1 MIENGAE
8 KGGWVLLQNCHL
20 SVSWMPEL
28 ERICEEFDPTKLH
41 AEFRLW
47 LTSLPSKA
55 FPTAVLQNGVKM
67 TKEPPKGVRANLNQ
81 SFFKLNEEALN
92 KTNDP
97 HQWRKLLFALCFFH
111 ANIIERKKFGPLGWN
126 IPYAFND
133 TDLDISQSQLEL
145 FLDTTDEVPYKV
157 LCHMT
162 SVVNYG
168 GRVTDDKDMRTSEVI
183 LEAFFNP
190 KILTDDYCF
199 SKSGHYKSFKY
210 NEDSPYESYCEYIE
224 SLPINPDPEV
234 FGMHDNANIT
244 CAQGE
249 TYANFDI
256 ILSLQP
262 RVASGSGKSREDL
275 IGDSAADIEARI
287 RDLYNVQAIAMM
299 YPVTYEES
307 MNTVLVQEL
316 EKFNRLLDTMKKSL
330 FTIQKALKGLVVMSA
345 ELDAMGT
352 ALYDQKV
359 PEMWENVAYPSLM
372 PLGAWTG
379 DLIARLAFYS
389 DWVDEGIPSI
399 FWISAFFFP
408 QAFMT
413 GTVQN
418 FARRHSFPIDTVANS
433 FKYLDE
439 EPHEIKS
446 KPEDGCYIRG
456 LFCEGARW
464 GRKEKSLLDP
474 LPKELFSPMPVIH
487 LSPEKGRPLTTE
499 GIYRCPVYKV
509 LTRTGT
515 LSTTGHST
523 NFVFWMEI
531 PSAGETIYRQSL
543 VSETNANIKLC
554 DNGDWVRAG
563 VACFCAM
570 RF

>member
-1 MIENGAE
+1 MG
-8 KGGWVLLQNCHL
+8 
-20 SVSWMPEL
+20 
-28 ERICEEFDPTKLH
+28 
-41 AEFRLW
+41 EFRLW
-47 LTSLPSKA
+47 LTSMPSKA
-55 FPTAVLQNGVKM
+55 FPTSVLQNGVKM

-81 SFFKLNEEALN
+81 SFFKLSDAALDRT
-92 KTNDP
+92 KDSR
-97 HQWRKLLFALCFFH
+97 QWRKLLFGLCFFH

-145 FLDTTDEVPYKV
+145 FLDEYEEVPYQV

-168 GRVTDDKDMRTSEVI
+168 GRVTDDKDMRTSEIV
-183 LEAFFNP
+183 LADFFNP
-190 KILTDDYCF
+190 KILLDTYSF
-199 SKSGHYKSFKY
+199 SKSGKY
-210 NEDSPYESYCEYIE
+210 ISTPYDPDAPYDSYRDYIDA
-224 SLPINPDPEV
+224 LPLNPEPEV

-244 CAQGE
+244 CAQSE
-249 TYANFDI
+249 TYENFDI
-256 ILSLQP
+256 IVSLQP
-262 RVASGSGKSREDL
+262 RIAGGVGKSREDL
-275 IGDSAADIEARI
+275 IGDSAAHIESRI
-287 RDLYNVQAIAMM
+287 RELYNVQAIAMM
-299 YPVTYEES
+299 NPVTYGES
-307 MNTVLVQEL
+307 MNTVLIQEL
-316 EKFNRLLDTMKKSL
+316 QKFNRLLVVMKKSL
-330 FTIQKALKGLVVMSA
+330 FTVQKALKGLVVMSVD
-345 ELDAMGT
+345 LDAMGT
-352 ALYDQKV
+352 SLYDQKV
-359 PEMWENVAYPSLM
+359 PEMWEYVAYPSLM
-372 PLGAWTG
+372 PLGAWTN
-379 DLIARLAFYS
+379 DLIARLDFYS
-389 DWVDEGIPSI
+389 TWVDGGIPPI

-413 GTVQN
+413 GTLQN
-418 FARRHSFPIDTVANS
+418 YARKHKLPIDTVANA
-433 FKYLDE
+433 FKYLVKE
-439 EPHEIKS
+439 ASEINK

-464 GRKEKSLLDP
+464 NKDTKALQDP

-487 LSPEKGRPLTTE
+487 LSPERNRPITTE

-531 PSAGETIYRQSL
+531 PSKGETCYRQSL

-554 DNGDWVRAG
+554 DDAEWVRAG
-563 VACFCAM
+563 VACFCAL

>member
-1 MIENGAE
+1 MG
-8 KGGWVLLQNCHL
+8 
-20 SVSWMPEL
+20 
-28 ERICEEFDPTKLH
+28 
-41 AEFRLW
+41 EFRLW
-47 LTSLPSKA
+47 LTSMPSKA
-55 FPTAVLQNGVKM
+55 FPTSVLQNGVKM

-81 SFFKLNEEALN
+81 SFFKLSDAALDRT
-92 KTNDP
+92 KDSR
-97 HQWRKLLFALCFFH
+97 QWRKLLFGLCFFH

-145 FLDTTDEVPYKV
+145 FLDEYEEVPYAV
-157 LCHMT
+157 LRHMT

-190 KILTDDYCF
+190 NIMDDDYAF
-199 SKSGHYKSFKY
+199 SKSGVYTSFKY
-210 NEDSPYESYCEYIE
+210 NDDSPYESYVEYIN

-244 CAQGE
+244 CAQSE
-249 TYANFDI
+249 TYENFDI

-262 RVASGSGKSREDL
+262 RVASGGGKSREDL
-275 IGDSAADIEARI
+275 IGDSAADIESRI
-287 RDLYNVQAIAMM
+287 RALFNVQTISMM
-299 YPVTYEES
+299 YPVTYDES

-316 EKFNRLLDTMKKSL
+316 QKFNRLLAVMKSSL
-330 FTIQKALKGLVVMSA
+330 FTVQKALKGLVVMSA
-345 ELDAMGT
+345 DLDAMGT
-352 ALYDQKV
+352 SLYNQKT

-372 PLGAWTG
+372 PLGAWTN
-379 DLIARLAFYS
+379 DLVDRLDFYTN
-389 DWVDEGIPSI
+389 WVKEGIPPI

-413 GTVQN
+413 GTLQN
-418 FARRHSFPIDTVANS
+418 FARRHKFPIDTVANG
-433 FKYLDE
+433 FKYLKQEPE
-439 EPHEIKS
+439 EIEA
-446 KPEDGCYIRG
+446 KPADGCFIRG
-456 LFCEGARW
+456 LFCEGARFD
-464 GRKEKSLLDP
+464 RVKRALQDP
-474 LPKELFSPMPVIH
+474 HPKELFSAMPVIH
-487 LSPEKGRPLTTE
+487 LAPEQHRPITTE

-523 NFVFWMEI
+523 NFVFWMEV
-531 PSAGETIYRQSL
+531 PAVGETMYRQSL

-554 DNGDWVRAG
+554 DNGAWVKAG
-563 VACFCAM
+563 VACFCAL